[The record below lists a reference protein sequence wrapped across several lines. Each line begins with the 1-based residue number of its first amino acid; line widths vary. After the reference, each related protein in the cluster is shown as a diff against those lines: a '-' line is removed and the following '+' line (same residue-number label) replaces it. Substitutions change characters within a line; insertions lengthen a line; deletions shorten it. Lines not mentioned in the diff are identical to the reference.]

1 MDQDLTTQM
10 IKDLLS
16 KVTIGETEEE
26 TTPATTGLMSS
37 LPGTKTPENVAQE
50 EEADDTPKARNT
62 ISKFIN
68 DLADAK
74 EAEEAGD
81 DIQYVTKETPE
92 VSDILSLNT
101 ELLQNRHNTP
111 LYDFIRKNKNI
122 NLNDGAISVRD
133 RGDAGIRYIKKIG
146 DMFKQDY
153 TVPSVRPDVSVQRK
167 PSVVL
172 DLDLFMER
180 YDEEDKV
187 GTADVDISVVP
198 DTTDAD
204 GGAATDKKVVGGL
217 MSRPRA
223 TPERDIEGQ
232 PFTISEQ
239 EIKTFARTSY
249 SNNPLAA
256 AALIA
261 TVEAESASGKT
272 LVEKGYTKSR
282 ALEVF
287 VERNRKKD
295 GTLSATMQERKRRI
309 EALPN
314 NASGDD
320 IFDIVYGGRM
330 GNTEP
335 NDGSRYKGRGL
346 IQITGKNNYR
356 DVGNSIG
363 VDLVENPELLETDK
377 NVMLQ
382 ATLAY
387 LKDEGFLTSNLTQS
401 KLASII
407 GHSDDDEDTVARQ
420 RWTAAG
426 EAYSD
431 MYGGDMPS
439 SSRQVSLLSESLR
452 PKERLE
458 EDDEETVVTSN

>member
-187 GTADVDISVVP
+187 GTADVGISVVP

-204 GGAATDKKVVGGL
+204 GGA
-217 MSRPRA
+217 
-223 TPERDIEGQ
+223 
-232 PFTISEQ
+232 
-239 EIKTFARTSY
+239 
-249 SNNPLAA
+249 
-256 AALIA
+256 
-261 TVEAESASGKT
+261 
-272 LVEKGYTKSR
+272 
-282 ALEVF
+282 
-287 VERNRKKD
+287 
-295 GTLSATMQERKRRI
+295 
-309 EALPN
+309 
-314 NASGDD
+314 
-320 IFDIVYGGRM
+320 
-330 GNTEP
+330 
-335 NDGSRYKGRGL
+335 
-346 IQITGKNNYR
+346 
-356 DVGNSIG
+356 
-363 VDLVENPELLETDK
+363 
-377 NVMLQ
+377 
-382 ATLAY
+382 
-387 LKDEGFLTSNLTQS
+387 
-401 KLASII
+401 
-407 GHSDDDEDTVARQ
+407 
-420 RWTAAG
+420 
-426 EAYSD
+426 
-431 MYGGDMPS
+431 
-439 SSRQVSLLSESLR
+439 
-452 PKERLE
+452 
-458 EDDEETVVTSN
+458 

>member
-26 TTPATTGLMSS
+26 TIPATTGLMSS

-50 EEADDTPKARNT
+50 EEADDTPKARTT

-133 RGDAGIRYIKKIG
+133 RGDAGLRYIKKIG

-198 DTTDAD
+198 DTTGAD
-204 GGAATDKKVVGGL
+204 GGAATDKKGLMVKPQTDDDLGLPTERSVIEENIASRDQFILDVGKKMETDHGDTPKLTKDAREKDVPDDKKSLDVGYGHKIFRGGEEDTSGKIHGIKFKNDDGTYIKLTEKQKQFILNKDIERHTKMAREKGWDKKLKAINTSWDELDEDYKNVLSSLAFNVGGKKAGEKWTKVL
-217 MSRPRA
+217 QAAKDKDVAEFAKELRRNDAGSR
-223 TPERDIEGQ
+223 TEGMDNRVAKELYYAGLI
-232 PFTISEQ
+232 TSLDDVSSEL
-239 EIKTFARTSY
+239 
-249 SNNPLAA
+249 PLATA
-256 AALIA
+256 KN
-261 TVEAESASGKT
+261 SG
-272 LVEKGYTKSR
+272 
-282 ALEVF
+282 
-287 VERNRKKD
+287 
-295 GTLSATMQERKRRI
+295 I
-309 EALPN
+309 P
-314 NASGDD
+314 
-320 IFDIVYGGRM
+320 
-330 GNTEP
+330 
-335 NDGSRYKGRGL
+335 
-346 IQITGKNNYR
+346 
-356 DVGNSIG
+356 
-363 VDLVENPELLETDK
+363 
-377 NVMLQ
+377 
-382 ATLAY
+382 
-387 LKDEGFLTSNLTQS
+387 QS
-401 KLASII
+401 
-407 GHSDDDEDTVARQ
+407 
-420 RWTAAG
+420 
-426 EAYSD
+426 
-431 MYGGDMPS
+431 
-439 SSRQVSLLSESLR
+439 
-452 PKERLE
+452 
-458 EDDEETVVTSN
+458 DDEEEI